1 MHHNVVHLNLFC
13 ALAGRCR
20 TTKPFTK
27 RTLFYNFG
35 NSGQHDRRQ
44 LTPLFTRQMQDDE
57 AVEKLQGEIPK
68 RLADVP
74 DSMCPV

>member
-1 MHHNVVHLNLFC
+1 
-13 ALAGRCR
+13 
-20 TTKPFTK
+20 
-27 RTLFYNFG
+27 
-35 NSGQHDRRQ
+35 
-44 LTPLFTRQMQDDE
+44 MQDDE